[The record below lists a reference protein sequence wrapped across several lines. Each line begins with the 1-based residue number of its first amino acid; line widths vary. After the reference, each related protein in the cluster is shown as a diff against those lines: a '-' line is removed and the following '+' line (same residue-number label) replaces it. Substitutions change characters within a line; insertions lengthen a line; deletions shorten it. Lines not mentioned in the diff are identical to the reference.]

1 MRCEV
6 CIFFLFFFFSFF
18 IFIERVSC
26 CDGSTGTSSREIWLN
41 GCLGSWPCLN
51 MLQLSALIKECF
63 KKKKFWPCCIWVLV
77 SSECCCGWIEGCVWL
92 CERQLTKEKRRQ
104 VSRTMATHNVVLVHI
119 MGLSCDDSPS
129 TAVELGDPSRNTVGY
144 AALFYKLL
152 LLWWSAW
159 KNIYSSVIHVRPMR
173 SKAFLAASP

>member
-51 MLQLSALIKECF
+51 MLQLSALIKECL
-63 KKKKFWPCCIWVLV
+63 KKKILTLLHMSIGELWMLLWMDRGL
-77 SSECCCGWIEGCVWL
+77 CVAVWAL
-92 CERQLTKEKRRQ
+92 AYKGEERQ